1 MMSEATID
9 SIGQA
14 TNDLELRA
22 EGLGLRAEGLLI
34 FLPVTPPPLAR
45 THSGSPRSLVE
56 SLIPITTDLKFTGQ
70 GCPVR

>member
-34 FLPVTPPPLAR
+34 FLPVTPPHWPEPIPGPPAR
-45 THSGSPRSLVE
+45 SWSPSFQSLR
-56 SLIPITTDLKFTGQ
+56 T
-70 GCPVR
+70 